1 VGPKQYDPRADV
13 KANPVH
19 PKRPPEIFQ
28 LFAATTSLAGVG
40 AKLASVLEKRVGSYV
55 IDVLRHLPIGLIDRR
70 QRPALD
76 AVVDGSMATIEILV
90 IKHDRPPRGTRR
102 PYRVFCQNDTGELEL
117 VFFHAHNDYIA
128 KQLPIGERRIVSGR
142 VELFQG
148 RVQMA
153 HPDHIVV
160 PEHSASMPL
169 LEPVYPLTAGLTP
182 KILRRTIADA
192 LKRIP
197 DLPEWIPAPIM
208 AEHNWPNFA
217 DAMRA
222 VHAPQSETDLLPTS
236 PARARLAFD
245 ELLANQLALSMVR
258 RQASDTAP
266 GRCFA
271 PQGQLLTAL
280 TADLPFEMTA
290 AQHAAIGEITADQAA
305 PKRMLRMLQGDV
317 GSGKTLVALAAMLT
331 VAETGAQAALLAP
344 TEVLARQHHA
354 SLNALLRPLKMEVGL
369 LLGQGRTN
377 NAAADDALPN
387 GVNHAPRTRKDTLAA
402 MADGTI
408 SLVVGTHALLSDT
421 AIFHDLGLAVI
432 DEQHRFGVRQR
443 ILLGEKGRD
452 VDVLVMTAT
461 PIPRSLAMTA
471 YGDLDHS
478 RLDEKPVGRLPI
490 DTRAMAKDRL
500 NEIVDGLRRALHDG
514 KRAYWICPLV
524 DESDKLDIAAAEDRF
539 TALTHAL
546 AGIGVA
552 LAHGKMK
559 AAERDAAMQAFRTG
573 QAQLLVATTVVEVG
587 VDVPEAS
594 IIVIE
599 HAERFGLAQLH
610 QLRGRVGRSTAQS
623 SCLLVY
629 QPPLSET
636 ANKRLS
642 VMRDTND
649 GFVIAEEDLN
659 LRGPGEFLGQ
669 RQSGVPEFVLADLAA
684 HRDLLAIA
692 REQAQ
697 IMLAGNG
704 MHHINLLLSLFER
717 DSAVKFLAAG

>member
-1 VGPKQYDPRADV
+1 
-13 KANPVH
+13 
-19 PKRPPEIFQ
+19 
-28 LFAATTSLAGVG
+28 
-40 AKLASVLEKRVGSYV
+40 
-55 IDVLRHLPIGLIDRR
+55 
-70 QRPALD
+70 
-76 AVVDGSMATIEILV
+76 
-90 IKHDRPPRGTRR
+90 
-102 PYRVFCQNDTGELEL
+102 
-117 VFFHAHNDYIA
+117 
-128 KQLPIGERRIVSGR
+128 
-142 VELFQG
+142 
-148 RVQMA
+148 
-153 HPDHIVV
+153 
-160 PEHSASMPL
+160 
-169 LEPVYPLTAGLTP
+169 
-182 KILRRTIADA
+182 
-192 LKRIP
+192 
-197 DLPEWIPAPIM
+197 
-208 AEHNWPNFA
+208 
-217 DAMRA
+217 MRA

-271 PQGQLLTAL
+271 PQGQLLAAL
-280 TADLPFEMTA
+280 QAGLPFAMTT

-697 IMLAGNG
+697 ITLAGND

>member
-1 VGPKQYDPRADV
+1 MGPKQYDPRADV

-271 PQGQLLTAL
+271 PQGQLLAAL
-280 TADLPFEMTA
+280 TAELPFAMTA

-369 LLGQGRTN
+369 LLGQGRTS

-443 ILLGEKGRD
+443 ILLGEKGRN

-697 IMLAGNG
+697 IMLAGNV

>member
-1 VGPKQYDPRADV
+1 MGPKQYDPRADV

-271 PQGQLLTAL
+271 PQGQLLAAL
-280 TADLPFEMTA
+280 QAGLPFAMTT

-559 AAERDAAMQAFRTG
+559 AAERDAAMQAFKTG

-684 HRDLLAIA
+684 HRDLLSIA

-697 IMLAGNG
+697 IMLAGND

>member
-1 VGPKQYDPRADV
+1 MGPKQYDPRADV

-271 PQGQLLTAL
+271 PQGQLLAAL

-369 LLGQGRTN
+369 LLGQGRTS

-443 ILLGEKGRD
+443 ILLGEKGRN

-697 IMLAGNG
+697 IMLAGND

>member
-1 VGPKQYDPRADV
+1 MGPKQYDPRADV

-222 VHAPQSETDLLPTS
+222 VHSPQSETDLLPTS

-271 PQGQLLTAL
+271 PQGQLLAAL
-280 TADLPFEMTA
+280 QAGLPFAMTT

-354 SLNALLRPLKMEVGL
+354 SLSALLRPLKMEVGL
-369 LLGQGRTN
+369 LLGQRRTS

-387 GVNHAPRTRKDTLAA
+387 GVNNAPRTRKDTLAA

-669 RQSGVPEFVLADLAA
+669 RQSGVPEFVLVDLAA
-684 HRDLLAIA
+684 HRDLLSIA

-697 IMLAGNG
+697 IMLAGND

>member
-1 VGPKQYDPRADV
+1 MGPKQYDPKADV

-290 AQHAAIGEITADQAA
+290 AQQAAIGEITADQAA

-369 LLGQGRTN
+369 LLGQGRTS

-387 GVNHAPRTRKDTLAA
+387 GVNNAPRTRKDTSAA

-629 QPPLSET
+629 QPPLNET

-697 IMLAGNG
+697 IMLAGND

>member
-1 VGPKQYDPRADV
+1 MGPKQYDPRADV

-169 LEPVYPLTAGLTP
+169 LEPIYPLTAGLTP

-271 PQGQLLTAL
+271 PQGQLLAAL

-354 SLNALLRPLKMEVGL
+354 SINALLRPLKMEVGL
-369 LLGQGRTN
+369 LLGQGRTS

-387 GVNHAPRTRKDTLAA
+387 GINHAPRTRKDTLAA

-443 ILLGEKGRD
+443 ILLGEKGRN

-539 TALTHAL
+539 NALTNAL
-546 AGIGVA
+546 TGIGVA

-559 AAERDAAMQAFRTG
+559 TAERDAAMQAFRTG

-704 MHHINLLLSLFER
+704 MRHITLLLSLFER

>member
-1 VGPKQYDPRADV
+1 MGPKQYDPRADV

-258 RQASDTAP
+258 RQASDTSP

-271 PQGQLLTAL
+271 PQGQLLAAL
-280 TADLPFEMTA
+280 QAGLPFAMTT

-354 SLNALLRPLKMEVGL
+354 SINALLRPLKMEVGL

-697 IMLAGNG
+697 IMLAGND

>member
-1 VGPKQYDPRADV
+1 MGPKQYDPRADV

-40 AKLASVLEKRVGSYV
+40 AKLANVLEKRVGSYV

-222 VHAPQSETDLLPTS
+222 VHAPQAETDLLPTS

-290 AQHAAIGEITADQAA
+290 AQHAAIDEITADQAA

-369 LLGQGRTN
+369 LLGQGRTS

-500 NEIVDGLRRALHDG
+500 NEIVDGLQRALHDG

-704 MHHINLLLSLFER
+704 MRHITLLLSLFER

>member
-1 VGPKQYDPRADV
+1 MGPKQYDPRADV

-70 QRPALD
+70 QRPALN

-369 LLGQGRTN
+369 LLGQGRTS

-697 IMLAGNG
+697 IMLAGND

>member
-271 PQGQLLTAL
+271 PQGQLLAAL

-369 LLGQGRTN
+369 LLGQGRTS

>member
-40 AKLASVLEKRVGSYV
+40 AKLASILEKRVGSYV

-128 KQLPIGERRIVSGR
+128 KQLPIGERLIVSGR

-160 PEHSASMPL
+160 PVHSASMPL

-271 PQGQLLTAL
+271 PQGQLLAAL
-280 TADLPFEMTA
+280 QAGLPFAMTT
-290 AQHAAIGEITADQAA
+290 AQRAAIGEITADQAA

-559 AAERDAAMQAFRTG
+559 AAERDAAMQAFKTG

-684 HRDLLAIA
+684 HRDLLSIA

-697 IMLAGNG
+697 IMLAGND

>member
-1 VGPKQYDPRADV
+1 MGPKQYDPRADV

-197 DLPEWIPAPIM
+197 DLPEWIPSPMM

-271 PQGQLLTAL
+271 PQGQLLAAL

-369 LLGQGRTN
+369 LLGQGRTS

-421 AIFHDLGLAVI
+421 VIFHDLGLAVI

-697 IMLAGNG
+697 IMLAGND

>member
-1 VGPKQYDPRADV
+1 MGPKQYDPRADV

-55 IDVLRHLPIGLIDRR
+55 IDVLRHLPLGLIDRR

-90 IKHDRPPRGTRR
+90 IKHDRSPRGTRR

-258 RQASDTAP
+258 QQASDTAP

-271 PQGQLLTAL
+271 PQGQLLAAL

-369 LLGQGRTN
+369 LLGQGRTS

-387 GVNHAPRTRKDTLAA
+387 GINYAPRTRKDTLAA

-421 AIFHDLGLAVI
+421 TIFHDLGLAVI

-559 AAERDAAMQAFRTG
+559 AAERDAAMQAFKTG

-697 IMLAGNG
+697 IMLAGND

>member
-1 VGPKQYDPRADV
+1 MGPKQYDPRADV

-70 QRPALD
+70 QRPALN

-271 PQGQLLTAL
+271 PQGQLLAAL
-280 TADLPFEMTA
+280 TADLPFEMTS
-290 AQHAAIGEITADQAA
+290 AQQAAIGEITADQAA

-369 LLGQGRTN
+369 LLGQGRTS

-500 NEIVDGLRRALHDG
+500 NEIVDSLRRALHDG

-559 AAERDAAMQAFRTG
+559 TAERDAAMQAFRTG

-587 VDVPEAS
+587 VDVPEAN